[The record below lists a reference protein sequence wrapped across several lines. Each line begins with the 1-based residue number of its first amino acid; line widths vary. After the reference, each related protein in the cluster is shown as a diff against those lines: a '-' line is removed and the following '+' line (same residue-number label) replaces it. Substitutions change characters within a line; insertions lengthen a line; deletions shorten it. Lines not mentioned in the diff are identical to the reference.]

1 MNNEAERV
9 AGLIEGYLAQHPA
22 AADSERGIAQWWLQ
36 SMGADVP
43 VEVVREALD
52 LLVQRGAVIRTTLPG
67 GPAIYR
73 KAVHRRGP

>member
-1 MNNEAERV
+1 LNDEAERV
-9 AGLIEGYLAQHPA
+9 ASLIEAYLAQHPA

-36 SMGADVP
+36 TMGADVP

-52 LLVQRGAVIRTTLPG
+52 VLVRRGAVIRTTVPG

-73 KAVHRRGP
+73 KAGPRPGP